1 MNVLAY
7 IAIAIISYL
16 LGSISSGL
24 LVSKALHGP
33 NLREV
38 GSKNTGASNAL
49 RAMGAKGGFATFVGD
64 IIKAL
69 IACLIGRAWMGMPG
83 VMVAGIFVIL
93 GHNWPIFF
101 QFKGGKGVSSM
112 TAIMLVSFWW
122 QAIICY
128 VVTIAVIALTRFI
141 SLGSM
146 VMVTLFA
153 ILVTATNWGNWTA
166 ILWAVFLAAVCI
178 WRHRGNIVRLLN
190 GTEAKIGQRVK

>member
-1 MNVLAY
+1 MNVFAY
-7 IAIAIISYL
+7 IVIAVVAYL

-24 LVSKALHGP
+24 LVARALHGP

-49 RAMGAKGGFATFVGD
+49 RTMGVKGGFATFVGD

-69 IACLIGRAWMGMPG
+69 IPCILGRVWMGLPG
-83 VMVAGIFVIL
+83 AMVAGLFVIL
-93 GHNWPIFF
+93 GHNWPVFF

-112 TAIMLVSFWW
+112 TAVMLLSFWW

-128 VVTIAVIALTRFI
+128 LVTIAVIALTRFI

-153 ILVTATNWGNWTA
+153 ILVAATNWGNWLA
-166 ILWAVFLAAVCI
+166 IGWAVLLAAICI
-178 WRHRGNIVRLLN
+178 WRHRANIGRLIR
-190 GTEAKIGQRVK
+190 GTEAKIGQKVK

>member
-1 MNVLAY
+1 MDVLAY
-7 IAIAIISYL
+7 IVIAVVAYL
-16 LGSISSGL
+16 LGSISSGM
-24 LVSKALHGP
+24 LVSKALNGP

-49 RAMGAKGGFATFVGD
+49 RSMGVKGGFATFVGD

-69 IACLIGRAWMGMPG
+69 IPCVIGRLWMGLPG
-83 VMVAGIFVIL
+83 AMVAGVFVIL
-93 GHNWPIFF
+93 GHNWPVFF

-112 TAIMLVSFWW
+112 TAVMLVSFWW

-128 VVTIAVIALTRFI
+128 LVTIAVIALTRFI

-153 ILVTATNWGNWTA
+153 ILVAATNWGDWPA
-166 ILWAVFLAAVCI
+166 ILWAVLLAAICI
-178 WRHRGNIVRLLN
+178 WRHRANIGRLLS
-190 GTEAKIGQRVK
+190 GTEAKIGQKVK